1 LKLSAGSLQYHNR
14 LPLQAINPRKAVLP
28 CSDIILEKKVR
39 QGLNKDRRSMEI
51 PMVRP
56 PRLWSSLILSIVF
69 CLVNGANTA
78 LAQSPDQP
86 WMNTRLSP
94 EKRAELVLTQ
104 MTLAEKIALL
114 HGNGM
119 QHAPQWQMPLTSISN
134 GGAGY
139 VEGVPRLGIP
149 PLFISDAAYGIRD
162 SGANGRY
169 STALPSDLAATSSWD
184 PQGACEY
191 GALIGRELRAQGY
204 NMTLGGGVNITREPR
219 NGRTFEYAGEDPLL
233 AGTMVGNLM
242 KC

>member
-1 LKLSAGSLQYHNR
+1 MYVFARPLSKPPPRLTAPQLGCYDDSAGWSSLVARWAHNPKVGGSNPPPATNLKFLPLNHLKLSAGSLQYHNR

-51 PMVRP
+51 PMVRL
-56 PRLWSSLILSIVF
+56 PRLWSSLILSIAF

-86 WMNTRLSP
+86 WINTRLSP

-139 VEGVPRLGIP
+139 VEECRG
-149 PLFISDAAYGIRD
+149 
-162 SGANGRY
+162 
-169 STALPSDLAATSSWD
+169 
-184 PQGACEY
+184 
-191 GALIGRELRAQGY
+191 
-204 NMTLGGGVNITREPR
+204 
-219 NGRTFEYAGEDPLL
+219 
-233 AGTMVGNLM
+233 
-242 KC
+242 